1 MDAPTVKAVLDFA
14 HSAPTDER
22 VLEFARQCGD
32 AEEAPLWRKEWYF
45 LSAVEQALSVL
56 QTRGLGIGFVR
67 REVEPF
73 EDILHLPPVPTENGE
88 ERLLR
93 EVEGESLEEKAA
105 RFIAARLTVHPP
117 RLRYVNE
124 GGRAVELREKTSF
137 CRAWE
142 ILDGVLSGAIEARQC
157 VRCGAWEQKGE
168 GYTRDTWLQHR
179 KCGAAVYSKQYR
191 GRRRKKEEAEDREF
205 FEE

>member
-14 HSAPTDER
+14 HNPPTDER

-45 LSAVEQALSVL
+45 LSAVERALSVL
-56 QTRGLGIGFVR
+56 QTRRLDVGFMP
-67 REVEPF
+67 EVEPS
-73 EDILHLPPVPTENGE
+73 EDMLQGVAVPTEDGE
-88 ERLLR
+88 LLFWG
-93 EVEGESLEEKAA
+93 EGETLQEKAA

-124 GGRAVELREKTSF
+124 GGRAVEQRERTPF

-142 ILDGVLSGAIEARQC
+142 ILDGVLSGAIQARQC

-179 KCGAAVYSKQYR
+179 KCGAAVYSRQYR
-191 GRRRKKEEAEDREF
+191 GRRQRKEKAEDKEF
-205 FEE
+205 FGGE